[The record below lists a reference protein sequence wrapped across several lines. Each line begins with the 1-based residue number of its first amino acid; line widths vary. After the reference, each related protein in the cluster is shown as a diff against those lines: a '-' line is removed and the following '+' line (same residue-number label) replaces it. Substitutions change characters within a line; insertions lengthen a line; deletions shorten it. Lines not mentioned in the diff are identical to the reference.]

1 MEDLNKDREQAVEQ
15 TQGPLQ
21 ETSNKDEQTP
31 KKNSNVALWIGC
43 ALSLLCSIVLLIVVL
58 CSNNSETK
66 EAETAAQAVKG
77 NKSLSGANLKVAYV
91 DTDSVLAKYDMA
103 KDLEANLKSYQ
114 SQLESEFASKQK
126 KFETDYANYMKNGA
140 SLTLTQQKQTEKE
153 LQQRAADLQQLQP
166 KLMTQLQE
174 RQIADNK
181 KLLDAVYAFIAD
193 YNKKHQQFDIILA
206 KSYASPT
213 LLYIDKGMD
222 LTDVIIKGLNEEYK
236 EYKKQD

>member
-1 MEDLNKDREQAVEQ
+1 MEELNQNKEQENKPTQDLLQGTNDTNKKPQ
-15 TQGPLQ
+15 
-21 ETSNKDEQTP
+21 
-31 KKNSNVALWIGC
+31 KKNSNTALWIGC
-43 ALSLLCSIVLLIVVL
+43 VLSLCLSIVLLIVVL
-58 CSNNSETK
+58 CSNNEK
-66 EAETAAQAVKG
+66 AQEGETAAQAVKG

-103 KDLEANLKSYQ
+103 KDLESNLKSYQ
-114 SQLESEFASKQK
+114 SQLENEFASKQK
-126 KFETDYANYMKNGA
+126 KFETDYANYIKNGA

-174 RQIADNK
+174 RQLADNK

-236 EYKKQD
+236 EYKKKD